1 MPKLPA
7 WLTSDVRSEP
17 VAATSLVSGTEMGCR
32 PREEKGMSQL
42 TVTSAASQQPSTP
55 GVSHQTAQLLTA
67 GIVAGPLFLAVF
79 ALQAFTRNGFDPGR
93 HPLSLLSLGQ
103 LGWIQIANFVVTGAL
118 LVACAVGLRHV
129 LHRGRGGTWG
139 PWLVGAFGA
148 GLIVAG
154 VFVTDAGAG
163 FPAGAPAGAPKLS
176 WHGALHEVG
185 YLVALV
191 SWTAAC
197 LVFRGRFATLGQR
210 GWARACVAT
219 VAAFLVLSGWPDW
232 NSLSIRIVI
241 ATAMQFG
248 FLAAVAARLRRRLP
262 QATTTSG
269 AQ

>member
-1 MPKLPA
+1 MQTETK
-7 WLTSDVRSEP
+7 
-17 VAATSLVSGTEMGCR
+17 ATG
-32 PREEKGMSQL
+32 
-42 TVTSAASQQPSTP
+42 STP
-55 GVSHQTAQLLTA
+55 ALLA
-67 GIVAGPLFLAVF
+67 CGAVAGPLYVVI
-79 ALQAFTRNGFDPGR
+79 ALLQVLTRDGFDLGR
-93 HPLSLLSLGQ
+93 HPLSLLSLGE

-148 GLIVAG
+148 GLILAG
-154 VFVTDAGAG
+154 VLVTDAGAG
-163 FPAGAPAGAPKLS
+163 FPSGAPAGAPKLS

-197 LVFRGRFATLGQR
+197 LVFRGRFAALGQR

-241 ATAMQFG
+241 ATAVQFG
-248 FLAAVAARLRRRLP
+248 LVAAVAARLRRGLP
-262 QATTTSG
+262 QATTTPG
-269 AQ
+269 A

>member
-1 MPKLPA
+1 
-7 WLTSDVRSEP
+7 
-17 VAATSLVSGTEMGCR
+17 
-32 PREEKGMSQL
+32 MSQP
-42 TVTSAASQQPSTP
+42 TVTPATSQQPATP
-55 GVSHQTAQLLTA
+55 GVSHQTARLLMTA

-148 GLIVAG
+148 GLILAG
-154 VFVTDAGAG
+154 VLVTDAGAG
-163 FPAGAPAGAPKLS
+163 FPSGAPAGAPKLS

-197 LVFRGRFATLGQR
+197 LVFRGRFAALGQR

-241 ATAMQFG
+241 ATAVQFG
-248 FLAAVAARLRRRLP
+248 LVAAVAARLRRGLP
-262 QATTTSG
+262 QATTTPG
-269 AQ
+269 A